1 MGAAHAGWRGTA
13 SAIAARTV
21 EAMTREFGTD
31 PGDLRGAIG
40 PNIGPCCFETNSD
53 VPEAMLAAFGED
65 VNPFIHPCGD
75 KFHVDLKRINALIL
89 QKAGVKQMDI
99 STECTMCQHKRFWSH
114 RFTKGERGSQG
125 AVILCKE
132 SKP

>member
-1 MGAAHAGWRGTA
+1 
-13 SAIAARTV
+13 
-21 EAMTREFGTD
+21 
-31 PGDLRGAIG
+31 
-40 PNIGPCCFETNSD
+40 
-53 VPEAMLAAFGED
+53 MLAAFGED
-65 VNPFIHPCGD
+65 VKPFIHPCGD

-89 QKAGVKQMDI
+89 QKAGVKHMDI